1 MKILKEAPDKYGL
14 PTDDELSSEADRIRR
29 EYDQKIKDLYANRD
43 SQRKEIKLKEFNEVL
58 NKLNSN
64 LALEKLK
71 NQITNNEILKFNIT
85 DKNSGLMASIFGR
98 GWIDFE
104 SNLPNLE
111 YIIIR
116 LMLNDFKFNSELYE
130 KRLDAQ
136 IKLLNLIND
145 NLEYI
150 VDLNKEKNEAEFK
163 SNLTGSLG
171 NTLKRAIG
179 EKAFSK
185 ISKITDVSNGAHWAW
200 GGRYMLFDYE
210 GNLYHFEVYN
220 DQVNIGF
227 DERTPGLRFSLFNKV
242 ENKLGW
248 SENPIIEKLG
258 LKGFKDLFPE
268 AQIFDGYIIC

>member
-29 EYDQKIKDLYANRD
+29 EYDQKIKDLYSNRD
-43 SQRKEIKLKEFNEVL
+43 SKRKEIKLKEFNEVL

-64 LALEKLK
+64 PALEKLK
-71 NQITNNEILKFNIT
+71 NQITNNEILNFNIT
-85 DKNSGLMASIFGR
+85 DNK
-98 GWIDFE
+98 
-104 SNLPNLE
+104 SNLTVSCFGQVIVFGSTLPEFKYMNIKLNLDNFTFE
-111 YIIIR
+111 
-116 LMLNDFKFNSELYE
+116 NSYYE
-130 KRLDAQ
+130 KRLDSQ
-136 IKLLNLIND
+136 IKFMNLIND

-150 VDLNKEKNEAEFK
+150 IDLNKEKNEEEFNK
-163 SNLTGSLG
+163 NLKGSLG
-171 NTLKRAIG
+171 NTLRKAIG
-179 EKAFSK
+179 DEAFSK

-200 GGRYMLFDYE
+200 GSRYMLFEYE

-220 DQVNIGF
+220 DQINIGF

-248 SENPIIEKLG
+248 SKNPIIEKLG
-258 LKGFKDLFPE
+258 LKGFKDLFPK